1 MKAAPFSYV
10 RATSPKEVVAALAH
24 AQGEAKIIAG
34 GQSLMPVLAMRLGR
48 PPTLVDITR
57 VDVWRGIEVG
67 AHEVRIG
74 AAVRQRAVER
84 RGDLRIP
91 LLARAL
97 PWIGHREIRSRGTV
111 CGSLAHAD
119 PASELPAVMLTLG
132 ARLSITGPK
141 GDRELNAE
149 EFFRGAMTT
158 ALEPGEVL
166 QHVTVPRART
176 GQGFGFAEI
185 ARRHGDFALVGVT
198 AMVQLDG
205 DRVTRA
211 QLGAF
216 GVGDRPRLHDVTE
229 AVAEPLRS
237 ASRSG
242 APADVAEALTEAAQE
257 LVTTGGDKH
266 ASAGYRRRL
275 VRVLG
280 GRELVAA
287 VNDGRR
293 RGTDVTAA

>member
-10 RATSPKEVVAALAH
+10 RPTSPEGVLTELALAH
-24 AQGEAKIIAG
+24 GEAKIIAG

-48 PPTLVDITR
+48 PPTLVDVTR
-57 VDVWRGIEVG
+57 IDAWRSIEVD

-84 RGDLRIP
+84 RNDLRVP

-132 ARLSITGPK
+132 ARLSIAGPTGV
-141 GDRELNAE
+141 RELSAE
-149 EFFRGAMTT
+149 EFFQGAMTT
-158 ALEPGEVL
+158 ALGPGEVL
-166 QHVTVPRART
+166 QHVSVPRTRP
-176 GQGFGFAEI
+176 GQGFGFAEM

-198 AMVQLDG
+198 AVVQLDG
-205 DRVTRA
+205 DRVARA

-216 GVGDRPRLHDVTE
+216 GVGDRPRLLDVTG

-237 ASRSG
+237 ASRRD
-242 APADVAEALTEAAQE
+242 APADVADALSEAARE

-280 GRELVAA
+280 GRELVSAFH
-287 VNDGRR
+287 DSQKGEPR
-293 RGTDVTAA
+293 

>member
-10 RATSPKEVVAALAH
+10 RPTSPKGVLTEMSLAP
-24 AQGEAKIIAG
+24 GEAKIIAG

-48 PPTLVDITR
+48 PPTLVDISR
-57 VDVWRGIEVG
+57 VSAWQSIEIG

-84 RGDLRIP
+84 HGNLRIP
-91 LLARAL
+91 LLSRAL

-119 PASELPAVMLTLG
+119 PASELPAVMVTLG
-132 ARLSITGPK
+132 ARLGITGPG
-141 GDRELNAE
+141 GDRELPADD
-149 EFFRGAMTT
+149 FFRGAMTT

-166 QHVTVPRART
+166 RHVTVPRTHR
-176 GQGFGFAEI
+176 GQGFGFAEM

-198 AMVQLDG
+198 TMVQTEG
-205 DRVTRA
+205 DQVVRA
-211 QLGAF
+211 LLGAF
-216 GVGDRPRLHDVTE
+216 GVADRPRLLDVTE
-229 AVAEPLRS
+229 TVAGPLRS
-237 ASRSG
+237 ATDAGG
-242 APADVAEALTEAAQE
+242 AADVAEALADAARE

-287 VNDGRR
+287 FHDSRKGESR
-293 RGTDVTAA
+293 

>member
-10 RATSPKEVVAALAH
+10 RPTSPEGVLAELSL
-24 AQGEAKIIAG
+24 AEGEAKIIAG

-48 PPTLVDITR
+48 PPTLVDISR
-57 VDVWRGIEVG
+57 VPAWQSIDVGT
-67 AHEVRIG
+67 HEVRIG

-84 RGDLRIP
+84 HRDLRVP
-91 LLARAL
+91 LLSRAL

-119 PASELPAVMLTLG
+119 PASELPAVMVTLG
-132 ARLSITGPK
+132 ARLGITGPG
-141 GDRELNAE
+141 GDRELPAD

-166 QHVTVPRART
+166 RHVTVPRARR
-176 GQGFGFAEI
+176 GQGFGFAEM
-185 ARRHGDFALVGVT
+185 ARRHGDFALVGIT
-198 AMVQLDG
+198 TMVQTEG
-205 DRVTRA
+205 DRVVRA
-211 QLGAF
+211 LLGAF
-216 GVGDRPRLHDVTE
+216 GVADRPRLLDVTE
-229 AVAEPLRS
+229 TVAEPLRAAEEDGAS
-237 ASRSG
+237 A
-242 APADVAEALTEAAQE
+242 AVAEALADAARD

-287 VNDGRR
+287 FRDSRKGESR
-293 RGTDVTAA
+293 